1 MDLLHGQ
8 GRIPWDHVDRIE
20 VHDRAVVLVSTPEAP
35 PFRDRDLGNRLNAAF
50 ERLLT
55 GSRVRIRSAGP
66 GFLEMGP
73 RHLPYSAVTGVH
85 RLVRHA
91 SALGTVEVRRVEG

>member
-1 MDLLHGQ
+1 M
-8 GRIPWDHVDRIE
+8 
-20 VHDRAVVLVSTPEAP
+20 STPEAP

-55 GSRVRIRSAGP
+55 GSRVRIRSASP